1 MGSVGTSVELGRGVG
16 TFAAFRGRWEWR
28 KQGETQMEGPSLS
41 RAAKERP
48 HLSFLWVHLCILS
61 QGIGARRDL
70 ALDILLLSPHP
81 LAPALGL

>member
-1 MGSVGTSVELGRGVG
+1 
-16 TFAAFRGRWEWR
+16 
-28 KQGETQMEGPSLS
+28 MEGPSLS